1 MAQALSA
8 VSWAGAG
15 VLFFGLAGAWAASV
29 EPGVRASFRRVWADS
44 KTNALGAPSP
54 DGRYLSFVDWETGDL
69 AVRDLA
75 TGENHRLTNKG
86 SWRDSGEYAYFSIFS
101 PDSRQ
106 VAYAWFNEKKFYELR
121 VLTLEDTRP
130 PLVLPLAG
138 AHTPEAWDSPA
149 ARPSIGQPFRASV
162 RGSAPRVLFRNEDVQ
177 FIKPTMWSSDGRYIL
192 ALIFGRNILNQI
204 VLFSATDG
212 SVRVLKSPFWIYPKM
227 MGLSP
232 DGRWV
237 VYSLN
242 QDPPHLPHDIYLL
255 ATDGSRDV
263 PLVEHPAND
272 VFPLFAPDGRH
283 VLFLS
288 NRTGTLD
295 AWLLRVDQD
304 KAAGEPVLVK
314 KDMGRFLP
322 LGFIDRGAYYYAVRA
337 GDEDTFMATLDLES
351 GKIVEQPRRV
361 SEVLVGVNSSPDF
374 SPDGER
380 LAFLS
385 RVDTENHGLEQRV
398 ITIRELSSGSE
409 RQFGVPKLGYLHW
422 LRWSPDGRAFLVG
435 GADTANNYGGLYL
448 VEADSQR
455 VATVVQGPFAPPRG
469 FEGAWMPDGKSI
481 VYVHEDMR
489 ENFTTLRLRDL
500 VTGEERILHRAQPF
514 WRHNSPAVSPDGRWL
529 AFGLSDG
536 RGAASRILLEMPTA
550 GGAPRELLRFN
561 KPELSGMAWSR
572 DGAFLLFARAGNRGW
587 QLCRLDPAAGR
598 VLNLGLAA
606 NETARL
612 AVHPDGRRLAYT
624 AGKTQLEVWVMDN
637 FLPAWRARR

>member
-1 MAQALSA
+1 MARGKA
-8 VSWAGAG
+8 AGGSAG
-15 VLFFGLAGAWAASV
+15 VAALLILTCMPASSV
-29 EPGVRASFRRVWADS
+29 EPGLRAGFRRIWADS

-86 SWRDSGEYAYFSIFS
+86 SWRDSAEYAYFSIFS

-121 VLTLEDTRP
+121 VLSLEDTRP
-130 PLVLPLAG
+130 LLMLPPAG
-138 AHTPEAWDSPA
+138 AHSAETWDPA
-149 ARPSIGQPFRASV
+149 PMRPPVGQPYRSAV
-162 RGSAPRVLFRNEDVQ
+162 RGSPPRVLFRNEEVQ
-177 FIKPTMWSSDGRYIL
+177 FIKPTMWSSDGRWIL

-204 VLFSATDG
+204 VLFSAADG

-242 QDPPHLPHDIYLL
+242 QEPPHLPHDIYLL

-272 VFPLFAPDGRH
+272 TFPLFAPDGRH

-295 AWLLRVDQD
+295 AWLLRVEEDR
-304 KAAGEPVLVK
+304 AADEPVLVK

-322 LGFIDRGAYYYAVRA
+322 LGFTDRGAYYYAVRA
-337 GDEDTFMATLDLES
+337 GDEDAYMAVLEPES
-351 GKIVEQPRRV
+351 GRIVERPRRV
-361 SEVLVGVNSSPDF
+361 SEVLAGVNSSPDF
-374 SPDGER
+374 SPDGEK

-398 ITIRELSSGSE
+398 ITIRRLADGSE
-409 RQFGVPKLGYLHW
+409 RQIGVPKLGYLHW

-435 GADTANNYGGLYL
+435 GADTANNFGGLYL
-448 VEADSQR
+448 VDAENQR
-455 VATVVQGPFAPPRG
+455 VSTVVQGPYAPPRG
-469 FEGAWMPDGKSI
+469 YEGAWMPDGKGV
-481 VYVHEDMR
+481 VYVHDDMR
-489 ENFTTLRLRDL
+489 ENFTTLRFRDL
-500 VTGEERILHRAQPF
+500 ATGQERLLHRTQPF
-514 WRHNSPAVSPDGRWL
+514 WRHNNLAVAPDGSRL
-529 AFGLSDG
+529 AFGLTDG
-536 RGAASRILLEMPTA
+536 RGPTSRILLEVPVA
-550 GGAPRELLRFN
+550 GGEPRELLKLK
-561 KPELSGMAWSR
+561 KPEITGTIYTR
-572 DGAFLLFARAGNRGW
+572 DGAHLLFARGGSQGW
-587 QLCRLDPAAGR
+587 EICRLHPATAR
-598 VLNLGLAA
+598 ATSLGLAA
-606 NETARL
+606 NETTRMAL
-612 AVHPDGRRLAYT
+612 HPDGRRLAYT